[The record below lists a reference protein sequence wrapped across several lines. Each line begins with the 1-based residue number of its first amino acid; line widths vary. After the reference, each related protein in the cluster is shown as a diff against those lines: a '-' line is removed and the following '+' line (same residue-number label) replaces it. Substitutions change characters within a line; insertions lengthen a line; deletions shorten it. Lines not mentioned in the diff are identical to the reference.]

1 MIPSR
6 LLPRLYFSSAFLL
19 FDYQVN
25 THTNLF
31 VFIVSF
37 CYSQFGWSL
46 VMTRLGFFLTSFLL
60 FIFTAF
66 RYASSSSNIVRRRNG
81 SFSNENR
88 DNRRIGSTSRLRRE
102 MSSLNGDR
110 GRSRLRSQPENVE
123 AITEISPR
131 NGRPTRHSHTVA
143 GGRHRTPPSY
153 DSDYHYYGEFG
164 DTFNRAIAESLFVD
178 SSNGQ
183 PVNRSNFRSISGA
196 GIEAPD
202 MSSHPIYGT
211 WMH

>member
-1 MIPSR
+1 M
-6 LLPRLYFSSAFLL
+6 
-19 FDYQVN
+19 
-25 THTNLF
+25 TH
-31 VFIVSF
+31 
-37 CYSQFGWSL
+37 
-46 VMTRLGFFLTSFLL
+46 LGFFLTSFLL

-66 RYASSSSNIVRRRNG
+66 HYASSTSNIVRRG
-81 SFSNENR
+81 SRSISYGNTGNR
-88 DNRRIGSTSRLRRE
+88 PAGSTSRFRRE
-102 MSSLNGDR
+102 MSLLNGDR
-110 GRSRLRSQPENVE
+110 GRSRPRTQPDDFVE
-123 AITEISPR
+123 APEVSLR
-131 NGRPTRHSHTVA
+131 NGRPARHSHTGA